1 MVEEKKNVVVKDFE
15 DILDHV
21 GGWSRY
27 QAILLLTS
35 LPFSMI
41 MAYVVYTPVLYL
53 YTPEF
58 RCADRSGMPGNIPN
72 YLVIALS
79 TSK

>member
-35 LPFSMI
+35 IPFTMI
-41 MAYVVYTPVLYL
+41 MSYVVYTP
-53 YTPEF
+53 
-58 RCADRSGMPGNIPN
+58 
-72 YLVIALS
+72 
-79 TSK
+79 